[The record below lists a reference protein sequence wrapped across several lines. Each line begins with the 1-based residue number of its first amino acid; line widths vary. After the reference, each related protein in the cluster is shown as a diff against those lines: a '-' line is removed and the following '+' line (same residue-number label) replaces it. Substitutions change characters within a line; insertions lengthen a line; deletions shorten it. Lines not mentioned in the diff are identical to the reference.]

1 MLFYLT
7 DDDEAVRSM
16 LAQII
21 EDGGLGEVAGEA
33 EDGSLLDGNMLNM
46 LNIDILLIDLLMPIQ
61 DGLETI
67 RQIKPLFKGKIIMIS
82 QVESKELIGEAYSLG
97 SEYYITKPI
106 NRIEVMAVIQKVIER
121 IRLEKSIQDIH
132 KSLNSVLNL
141 DNPQDKQQ
149 KSFNGKNIRIS
160 GHVLLSELG
169 IAGENGSKDLLDM
182 LDYLYQYDQVQA
194 LNQGIPTLKEIFVY
208 LAQKRLG
215 NSATESELKKEIK
228 ASEQRVRRA
237 IYQSL
242 NHLAS
247 LGLADF
253 SNWKFETYA
262 SKFFDF
268 SSVRKKMTEIKNGST
283 PSTSLTRINT
293 KKFIQVLY
301 FEAQRVH
308 SDSQ

>member
-1 MLFYLT
+1 MLFYIT

-21 EDGGLGEVAGEA
+21 EDEGLGVVAGEA
-33 EDGSLLDGNMLNM
+33 EDGSLLDGNRLNM
-46 LNIDILLIDLLMPIQ
+46 LNIDILLIDFLMPVQ

-82 QVESKELIGEAYSLG
+82 QVESKEMIAEAYSLG

-106 NRIEVMAVIQKVIER
+106 NRIEILTIIQKVIER
-121 IRLEKSIQDIH
+121 IRLEKSIHEIH
-132 KSLNSVLNL
+132 KSLNVVLKSYHPL
-141 DNPQDKQQ
+141 DKQQ
-149 KSFNGKNIRIS
+149 KTFDEKNIRTS

-169 IAGENGSKDLLDM
+169 IAGENGSKDLLDI
-182 LDYLYQYDQVQA
+182 LEYLHQNEHEDSLHKGVP
-194 LNQGIPTLKEIFVY
+194 ILKEIFVD
-208 LAQKRLG
+208 LAKKRLG
-215 NSATESELKKEIK
+215 SSASESELKKEIK

-237 IYQSL
+237 ISQSL
-242 NHLAS
+242 THLAS

-253 SNWKFETYA
+253 SNWKFENYA

-268 SSVRKKMTEIKNGST
+268 TSVRKKMTELKYSST
-283 PSTSLTRINT
+283 PTTSLTRINT

-301 FEAQRVH
+301 FEAQRVI
-308 SDSQ
+308 SESQ